1 MANKIENKNLERIT
15 GLLEKFSNA
24 HGLSGYE
31 KNIQKLFSEEIKS
44 FVDSVSYDNIGN
56 LIAQRKG
63 QGLSV
68 MIALIWMK

>member
-31 KNIQKLFSEEIKS
+31 KNIQKLFSEEI
-44 FVDSVSYDNIGN
+44 NRL
-56 LIAQRKG
+56 LIA
-63 QGLSV
+63 
-68 MIALIWMK
+68 